1 MKRPN
6 NAGHQSLFPDGSE
19 IRMRTN
25 AKMPKTMARQQQQQQ
40 QQATSLST
48 NRYMHTVHNRFKYT
62 VIVSLVAVIVLY
74 NVGHNVLFFDGKIQK
89 QFRYDTRRVKDRNLF
104 KTSMFLRQLLCGRR
118 L

>member
-1 MKRPN
+1 MKRP

-19 IRMRTN
+19 IRTRTN
-25 AKMPKTMARQQQQQQ
+25 ANMPKTMARQQQQQ

-48 NRYMHTVHNRFKYT
+48 NRYTVHNRFKYT
-62 VIVSLVAVIVLY
+62 VIASLVAVIVLY